1 MPKPVEQFP
10 ITAARSYAGGVIEC
24 LSLAD
29 AHEHADPRK
38 ADEMLAQALAGL
50 DAARDQVRAAQR
62 RATARR
68 QAAQARRPIFRPV
81 AAAAALAGVALPW
94 LLLGGLPS

>member
-10 ITAARSYAGGVIEC
+10 IIAARSYAGGVIEC

-29 AHEHADPRK
+29 QNQHADPRK
-38 ADEMLAQALAGL
+38 ADDMLAQALAGL

-62 RATARR
+62 RAV
-68 QAAQARRPIFRPV
+68 ARRPLFNPVAV
-81 AAAAALAGVALPW
+81 AAAFAGVALPW
-94 LLLGGLPS
+94 LALGGVPS

>member
-10 ITAARSYAGGVIEC
+10 IIAARSYAGGVIEC

-29 AHEHADPRK
+29 QNVHADPRK

-50 DAARDQVRAAQR
+50 DAARDQIRAAQKRADQR
-62 RATARR
+62 RAV
-68 QAAQARRPIFRPV
+68 ARRPLFNPAAV
-81 AAAAALAGVALPW
+81 AAAIVGVALPW
-94 LLLGGLPS
+94 LALGGLPS